1 MAGNHLEDLIAE
13 WCEYRGYFVRRN
25 VNVGRRAA
33 GGYECELDVVAFHPV
48 EQRLLH
54 FEPSLDADSWAQ
66 REVRFLRKFE
76 AGRKYIPELFGGS
89 PIPTTIEQYAVLVFA
104 SRGER
109 ATLGGAKLMIA
120 DELVAEILAV
130 LRSKHLAKAAVPEQ
144 FPLVRT
150 LQYVAHYR
158 DATLKA
164 LGA

>member
-25 VNVGRRAA
+25 VNVGKRAA

-48 EQRLLH
+48 EKRLLH
-54 FEPSLDADSWAQ
+54 FEPSLDADAWGT
-66 REVRFLRKFE
+66 RETRFTRKFE
-76 AGRKYIPELFGGS
+76 LGRKFIPELFGGF
-89 PIPTTIEQYAVLVFA
+89 PVLPEIEQYAVLVFA
-104 SRGER
+104 SKGER
-109 ATLGGAKLMIA
+109 TSLGGAKLLTA
-120 DELVAEILAV
+120 GELVEEILGA

-158 DATLKA
+158 EASLRA
-164 LGA
+164 LNG